1 MYMLDTNIC
10 IYLIKNNPPQVRPH
24 FERLQPGEIL
34 LSSIVLAELMYGI
47 SKSQYKNRNLAAL
60 ELFLMPLEIVQLDM
74 AAAEKYGDIRAILEQ
89 SGRTIG
95 GNDLLIAA
103 HAISLDATLITN
115 NEKEF
120 ARVSGLRL
128 ENWV

>member
-1 MYMLDTNIC
+1 MQDLTPLN
-10 IYLIKNNPPQVRPH
+10 
-24 FERLQPGEIL
+24 
-34 LSSIVLAELMYGI
+34 
-47 SKSQYKNRNLAAL
+47 SKDRNLAAL
-60 ELFLMPLEIVQLDM
+60 ELFLMPLEIVRFDM
-74 AAAEKYGDIRAILEQ
+74 DAAEKYGDIRASLEQ
-89 SGRTIG
+89 SGRAIG

-120 ARVSGLRL
+120 ARVSRLRL

>member
-60 ELFLMPLEIVQLDM
+60 ELFLMPLEIVQFDM